1 MALINLAE
9 IDQKIFLDLNLPPF
23 FYRCEAINKANE
35 RVPAVARIHYRVFF
49 PPKSL
54 SILVERP
61 DKGSGYD
68 RTIDFEAGLASNI
81 RGRKYEDIRIVVAE
95 ELVRIR
101 CEAGM

>member
-1 MALINLAE
+1 MWLRKLT
-9 IDQKIFLDLNLPPF
+9 QKRIIEFQIPGIL

>member
-1 MALINLAE
+1 M
-9 IDQKIFLDLNLPPF
+9 
-23 FYRCEAINKANE
+23 
-35 RVPAVARIHYRVFF
+35 ARIHYRVFF